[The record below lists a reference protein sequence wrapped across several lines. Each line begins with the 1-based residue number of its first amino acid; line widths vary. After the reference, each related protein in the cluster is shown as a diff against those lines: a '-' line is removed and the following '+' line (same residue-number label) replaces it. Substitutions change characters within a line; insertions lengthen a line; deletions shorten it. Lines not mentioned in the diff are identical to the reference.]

1 MEWLYNLVT
10 NQKNMPPLLV
20 LAIDGVHVE
29 LGKKKNDDNP
39 QGALIH
45 TEDENHNS
53 PVMDHQDL

>member
-1 MEWLYNLVT
+1 
-10 NQKNMPPLLV
+10 MPPLLV
-20 LAIDGVHVE
+20 MAIDGVHVE
-29 LGKKKNDDNP
+29 LEVPKGKTKNDDNP